1 MDEEV
6 RERLDNLQLQIN
18 QLAHDHQEQ
27 LHKLFDHIASILKR
41 EIGENPLP
49 DSASS

>member
-1 MDEEV
+1 MDDDV
-6 RERLDNLQLQIN
+6 RKRLDNLQGQIN
-18 QLAHDHQEQ
+18 DHQEQ

-49 DSASS
+49 DSASA